1 MPCTYTS
8 ILYCGKPPGEPSE
21 YFIITIDDLVKYL
34 VTSFTDQVNMQ
45 GSSISCDRFCTS
57 IELANWLLERK
68 MTIVGTIMTNRK
80 SVGKLKEMDGREN
93 NSTLI
98 YWENDKGTVKTTSYV
113 VNTKSSGKRNVLVL
127 ATTNPILRVTKDD
140 GKSEP
145 AIIKFYN
152 YTKGGTDIVDQK
164 MGKYLVKPKSSKW
177 TVAAFCYILDIAR
190 VNAGT
195 AMIERQQNTKNPQ
208 KRVLPFRL
216 KISNVADH
224 TTPPA
229 PANIDHTTIDC

>member
-80 SVGKLKEMDGREN
+80 IEGDGWQRE
-93 NSTLI
+93 
-98 YWENDKGTVKTTSYV
+98 
-113 VNTKSSGKRNVLVL
+113 
-127 ATTNPILRVTKDD
+127 
-140 GKSEP
+140 
-145 AIIKFYN
+145 
-152 YTKGGTDIVDQK
+152 
-164 MGKYLVKPKSSKW
+164 
-177 TVAAFCYILDIAR
+177 
-190 VNAGT
+190 
-195 AMIERQQNTKNPQ
+195 
-208 KRVLPFRL
+208 
-216 KISNVADH
+216 
-224 TTPPA
+224 
-229 PANIDHTTIDC
+229 

>member
-1 MPCTYTS
+1 
-8 ILYCGKPPGEPSE
+8 
-21 YFIITIDDLVKYL
+21 
-34 VTSFTDQVNMQ
+34 
-45 GSSISCDRFCTS
+45 
-57 IELANWLLERK
+57 
-68 MTIVGTIMTNRK
+68 
-80 SVGKLKEMDGREN
+80 MDGREN

-140 GKSEP
+140 WKSEP

-177 TVAAFCYILDIAR
+177 TLLHFATSSILLA
-190 VNAGT
+190 
-195 AMIERQQNTKNPQ
+195 
-208 KRVLPFRL
+208 
-216 KISNVADH
+216 
-224 TTPPA
+224 
-229 PANIDHTTIDC
+229 